1 MKTIILAVILGLA
14 SWSPAYA
21 GEPSATT
28 TLVTPAQDSGQSDLS
43 IKPGQEGFKIIR
55 GEVLKMEGNSYLVRD
70 ETGKE
75 VRLIVNNDSKITK
88 AFEVGDMIIA
98 QVSDQDVVTVMTKSA
113 DAPEKK

>member
-14 SWSPAYA
+14 SWSLSYA
-21 GEPSATT
+21 AEPSAPTKP
-28 TLVTPAQDSGQSDLS
+28 LQEESGQTNLS
-43 IKPGQEGFKIIR
+43 MTPGQTEGFKIIR

-88 AFEVGDMIIA
+88 AFEVGDTIIA
-98 QVSDQDVVTVMTKSA
+98 QVSDKDVVTVMTKSA